1 MRDAIH
7 RWFYEVVP
15 RAQRN
20 LRRRS
25 TRVRVS
31 EWAGRYERCP
41 ARSWKQRYFH
51 EQGRLRLQANPFD
64 TYVMSY
70 CVIKKRGNLLD
81 LGRCRQPERVFRV
94 RAIRPA
100 CKSSQ

>member
-20 LRRRS
+20 LRRRG

-41 ARSWKQRYFH
+41 ARSWK
-51 EQGRLRLQANPFD
+51 
-64 TYVMSY
+64 
-70 CVIKKRGNLLD
+70 
-81 LGRCRQPERVFRV
+81 
-94 RAIRPA
+94 
-100 CKSSQ
+100 